1 MAGLG
6 GFNPA
11 PFKFG
16 EAASTDLEAIQNAF
30 ADTQGTSLAR
40 ERGSV
45 AWVENHATARV
56 LYALYGLAYRLANVN
71 DPARMTNTLPRWEKI
86 LNIAPLDSDTI
97 VERRNR
103 VTAKLSLLGKGTT
116 LQVVED
122 YLTLVLGSMFVGLK
136 FSDPTEAT
144 TYVPGGGAVPG
155 GGPAFLD
162 GDLADPRISPYAS
175 SLGYIAVL
183 LQRPAN
189 MTVELFYERAGRIY
203 EDMNNLLG
211 AWMDFDWVNDGPN
224 GAGFYLDEDRNLDN
238 QRFDA
243 EPVV

>member
-1 MAGLG
+1 MSGLG

-175 SLGYIAVL
+175 SLGYVAIL
-183 LQRPAN
+183 LQRPKN

-224 GAGFYLDEDRNLDN
+224 GAGFYLDEDYNLDN
-238 QRFDA
+238 QR
-243 EPVV
+243 

>member
-1 MAGLG
+1 MSGLG

-175 SLGYIAVL
+175 SLGYVAIL
-183 LQRPAN
+183 LQRPEN

-224 GAGFYLDEDRNLDN
+224 GAGFYLDEDYNLDN
-238 QRFDA
+238 QRFD
-243 EPVV
+243 V

>member
-1 MAGLG
+1 MGGLG

-11 PFKFG
+11 PFKLG
-16 EAASTDLEAIQNAF
+16 GAASTDLEAIQDAW
-30 ADTQGTSLAR
+30 ADSQGTAMAR

-56 LYALYGLAYRLANVN
+56 LYALYNSARRLGSLN
-71 DPARMTNTLPRWEKI
+71 DPKRMTSSLPRWEKI
-86 LNIAPLDSDTI
+86 LQISPSESDTLT
-97 VERRNR
+97 ERRAR
-103 VTAKLSLLGKGTT
+103 VEAKLSLLSAGTT
-116 LQVVED
+116 AQVVND
-122 YLTLVLGSMFVGLK
+122 YLALVLGDMFVKLE
-136 FSDPTEAT
+136 FSDPLTAT

-175 SLGYIAVL
+175 SLGYVAIL
-183 LQRPAN
+183 LQRPEN

-211 AWMDFDWVNDGPN
+211 AWMDFDWVQDGPN
-224 GAGFYLDEDRNLDN
+224 GAGFYLDQDYNLDN
-238 QRFDA
+238 QRFD
-243 EPVV
+243 V

>member
-16 EAASTDLEAIQNAF
+16 EAASTDLEAIHNAF

-71 DPARMTNTLPRWEKI
+71 DPARMTSTLPRWEKI
-86 LNIAPLDSDTI
+86 LNIVPSDSDTAL
-97 VERRNR
+97 ERRAR
-103 VTAKLSLLGKGTT
+103 VEAKLSLLSAGTT
-116 LQVVED
+116 KQVVED
-122 YLTLVLGSMFVGLK
+122 YLSLVLGDMFVGLK
-136 FSDPTEAT
+136 FSDPMEAT
-144 TYVPGGGAVPG
+144 TYVPGGGSVPS
-155 GGPAFLD
+155 GPTFLD
-162 GDLADPRISPYAS
+162 GELIGDTMSPYAS
-175 SLGYIAVL
+175 SLGYVAIL
-183 LQRPAN
+183 IRRPSN

-203 EDMNNLLG
+203 EDMDNLLG
-211 AWMDFDWVNDGPN
+211 AWMDFDWVQDGPN
-224 GAGFYLDEDRNLDN
+224 GAGFYLDDENNLDN
-238 QRFDA
+238 QRFD
-243 EPVV
+243 V

>member
-1 MAGLG
+1 MSGLG

-71 DPARMTNTLPRWEKI
+71 GPARMTNTLPRWEKI

-122 YLTLVLGSMFVGLK
+122 Y
-136 FSDPTEAT
+136 
-144 TYVPGGGAVPG
+144 
-155 GGPAFLD
+155 
-162 GDLADPRISPYAS
+162 
-175 SLGYIAVL
+175 
-183 LQRPAN
+183 
-189 MTVELFYERAGRIY
+189 
-203 EDMNNLLG
+203 
-211 AWMDFDWVNDGPN
+211 
-224 GAGFYLDEDRNLDN
+224 
-238 QRFDA
+238 
-243 EPVV
+243 

>member
-175 SLGYIAVL
+175 SLGYVAIL
-183 LQRPAN
+183 LQRPEN

-211 AWMDFDWVNDGPN
+211 AWMDFDWVQDGPN
-224 GAGFYLDEDRNLDN
+224 GAGFYLDEDYNLDN
-238 QRFDA
+238 QRFD
-243 EPVV
+243 V

>member
-71 DPARMTNTLPRWEKI
+71 DPARMTSTLPRWEKI
-86 LNIAPLDSDTI
+86 LNIVPSDSDTTL
-97 VERRNR
+97 ERRAR
-103 VTAKLSLLGKGTT
+103 VEAKLSLLSAGTT
-116 LQVVED
+116 IQVVED

-144 TYVPGGGAVPG
+144 TYVPGGGSVPG
-155 GGPAFLD
+155 GGPTFLD
-162 GDLADPRISPYAS
+162 GELIGADMSPYAS
-175 SLGYIAVL
+175 SLGYVAVL
-183 LQRPAN
+183 IRRPAN

-203 EDMNNLLG
+203 EEMDNLLG
-211 AWMDFDWVNDGPN
+211 AWMDFDWVQDGPN
-224 GAGFYLDEDRNLDN
+224 GSGFYLDDENNLDN
-238 QRFDA
+238 ERFD
-243 EPVV
+243 V

>member
-16 EAASTDLEAIQNAF
+16 EAASTDLDAIQNAF

-175 SLGYIAVL
+175 SLGYVAIL
-183 LQRPAN
+183 LQRPEN

-211 AWMDFDWVNDGPN
+211 AWMDFDWVQDGPN
-224 GAGFYLDEDRNLDN
+224 GAGFYLDQDYNLDN
-238 QRFDA
+238 QRFD
-243 EPVV
+243 V

>member
-16 EAASTDLEAIQNAF
+16 EAASTDLEAIHNAF

-71 DPARMTNTLPRWEKI
+71 DPARMTSTLPRWEKI
-86 LNIAPLDSDTI
+86 LNIVPSDSDTAL
-97 VERRNR
+97 ERRAR
-103 VTAKLSLLGKGTT
+103 VEAKLSLLSAGTT
-116 LQVVED
+116 KQVVED
-122 YLTLVLGSMFVGLK
+122 YLSLVLGDMFVGLK
-136 FSDPTEAT
+136 FSDPMEAT
-144 TYVPGGGAVPG
+144 TYVPGGGSVPS
-155 GGPAFLD
+155 GPTFLD
-162 GDLADPRISPYAS
+162 GELIGDTMSPYAS
-175 SLGYIAVL
+175 SLGYVAIL
-183 LQRPAN
+183 IRRPAN
-189 MTVELFYERAGRIY
+189 MTIELFYERAGRIY
-203 EDMNNLLG
+203 EEMDNLLG

-224 GAGFYLDEDRNLDN
+224 GAGFYLDDERNLDN
-238 QRFDA
+238 QRFD
-243 EPVV
+243 V

>member
-16 EAASTDLEAIQNAF
+16 EAASTDLDAIQNAF

-175 SLGYIAVL
+175 SLGYVAIL
-183 LQRPAN
+183 LQRPEN

-211 AWMDFDWVNDGPN
+211 AWMDFDWVQDGPN
-224 GAGFYLDEDRNLDN
+224 GAGFYLDEDYNLDN
-238 QRFDA
+238 QRFD
-243 EPVV
+243 V